1 MLHWRTPLDAYLSAE
16 PAQDE
21 RFVAVVAPTLEH
33 RGFSTPHEA
42 HTAARVPLP
51 DALRYDHRRPVETA
65 AAPER
70 RA

>member
-21 RFVAVVAPTLEH
+21 RVVAVVAHPLEH

-42 HTAARVPLP
+42 NTAARVPLP
-51 DALRYDHRRPVETA
+51 DALRYDHRRPVEKA
-65 AAPER
+65 ADRKR